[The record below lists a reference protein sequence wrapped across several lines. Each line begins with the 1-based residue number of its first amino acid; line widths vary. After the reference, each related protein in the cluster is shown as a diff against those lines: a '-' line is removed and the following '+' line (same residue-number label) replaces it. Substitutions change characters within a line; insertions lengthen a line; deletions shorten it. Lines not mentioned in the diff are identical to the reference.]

1 MVRAAREPATIDAT
15 YLFNKHV
22 ISHHFCSTCGC
33 APFGVGTDPAGKAM
47 AAVNVRCLEG
57 VEPATLKIMPFDGRS
72 R

>member
-1 MVRAAREPATIDAT
+1 
-15 YLFNKHV
+15 
-22 ISHHFCSTCGC
+22 
-33 APFGVGTDPAGKAM
+33 M